1 MKKAFREAA
10 EERKRT
16 FTVLV
21 KGILKRELKN
31 VTEEGFGRSIGL
43 STVERVRFRI
53 LIRERPTRVIVL
65 VSLASQEEVKKAY
78 KEGVL

>member
-1 MKKAFREAA
+1 VKKAFREAI

-16 FTVLV
+16 FIVLV

-31 VTEEGFGRSIGL
+31 VMEEVFGQSIGL
-43 STVERVRFRI
+43 STVERVWFRI
-53 LIRERPTRVIVL
+53 LIREGPTRAIVL